1 MKKISF
7 VIPCYGSEKTI
18 EKVIDEIIEVVGQRK
33 SYNYEIV
40 CVNDH
45 SKDHVLDVLR
55 KIASK
60 NKNVKVI
67 DFAKN
72 MNRPSAVMAGL
83 KYSDGDYRII
93 LDDDG
98 QCPMQNLW
106 RLIEP
111 LEKGSDVS
119 MAKYPERKQG
129 LFKNFGTAMNKAMT
143 RFFLERPKDLEFTN
157 FMALKSFIAEEI
169 IKYDNPYPYLT
180 GLLLRSTQNFA
191 NVEMEERERMS
202 GSTTFSFKKML
213 DLWLNGVTAF
223 SIKPLRIST
232 FVGVICAI
240 VGFIYGLVLIIEKL
254 IGMDITVGYSSIV
267 AILLFI
273 GGVIMIMLGIIG
285 EYIGRIYISI
295 NNSPQYII
303 KEKINFDEK
312 RKKDK

>member
-1 MKKISF
+1 M
-7 VIPCYGSEKTI
+7 
-18 EKVIDEIIEVVGQRK
+18 
-33 SYNYEIV
+33 
-40 CVNDH
+40 
-45 SKDHVLDVLR
+45 
-55 KIASK
+55 
-60 NKNVKVI
+60 
-67 DFAKN
+67 
-72 MNRPSAVMAGL
+72 
-83 KYSDGDYRII
+83 
-93 LDDDG
+93 
-98 QCPMQNLW
+98 
-106 RLIEP
+106 
-111 LEKGSDVS
+111 
-119 MAKYPERKQG
+119 
-129 LFKNFGTAMNKAMT
+129 
-143 RFFLERPKDLEFTN
+143 
-157 FMALKSFIAEEI
+157 
-169 IKYDNPYPYLT
+169 
-180 GLLLRSTQNFA
+180 RSTQNFT

-312 RKKDK
+312 RQQDK